1 MADKDRGSTKSVIVA
16 MLANAGI
23 AVAKFIG
30 AAASGSASMMAEG
43 FHSIADTGNQI
54 LLLVGIKRAKK
65 PADAQHAFGYGRER
79 YFWSFVVAITLFLL
93 GGTFSI
99 LEGVHKLQEGEQSSG
114 NIVVPLIVLA
124 LAAIF
129 ESYSFNVAYK
139 IFNKSRHS
147 RSFFKAYF
155 KSKDPT
161 IITVVSEDSAALI
174 GITIAATGIVLTRIT
189 GHEAYDAVGSILI
202 GLLLAT
208 VAFFLGRESK
218 DMLIGESALLEH
230 RQRIREICE
239 AEPEVLEITELLT
252 THVSPNDILINLR
265 IHFRPSLSALQLE
278 KVIAQLERDIRKE
291 IKDASRIFIEPHT
304 S

>member
-174 GITIAATGIVLTRIT
+174 GIAIAATGIILTHVT

-218 DMLIGESALLEH
+218 DMLIGESALPEH

-239 AEPEVLEITELLT
+239 AKPEVLEITELLT

-265 IHFRPSLSALQLE
+265 IRFRPSLSAQQLE
-278 KVIAQLERDIRKE
+278 TVIDQLERDIRKE
-291 IKDASRIFIEPHT
+291 IKDANRIFIEPHT